1 MKNYIYPCLLAAAAS
16 LASCVDDKGSYTL
29 SPINEVEITLSN
41 KDGYVAYLA
50 GDPVHISAD
59 VTGTMAET
67 NEPSRY
73 AYHWYVKI
81 ITNLSS
87 MASETIDLSEE
98 REFDYVADGSLLPGS
113 YTLYLEVTD
122 LETGLKT
129 IQRSSLAVLSQMST
143 GYLVLG
149 ESTDGTVKMDMITTM
164 AEDTI
169 LLEDVFTDP
178 NIRKP
183 ESLVFI
189 GQTRYGEYQNLWL
202 TAADQS
208 YSLTNGSYFELLED
222 GVSVTKGGLGSAVVG
237 GALFGGHVAHD
248 ANIRPERAVHVVG
261 AGREVEQH
269 VPGKHENRAQESQGE
284 KYERQRHGASH
295 PT

>member
-41 KDGYVAYLA
+41 EDGYVAYLA

-67 NEPSRY
+67 NDPSRY

-113 YTLYLEVTD
+113 S
-122 LETGLKT
+122 
-129 IQRSSLAVLSQMST
+129 RS
-143 GYLVLG
+143 
-149 ESTDGTVKMDMITTM
+149 IW
-164 AEDTI
+164 
-169 LLEDVFTDP
+169 
-178 NIRKP
+178 R
-183 ESLVFI
+183 
-189 GQTRYGEYQNLWL
+189 
-202 TAADQS
+202 
-208 YSLTNGSYFELLED
+208 
-222 GVSVTKGGLGSAVVG
+222 
-237 GALFGGHVAHD
+237 
-248 ANIRPERAVHVVG
+248 
-261 AGREVEQH
+261 
-269 VPGKHENRAQESQGE
+269 
-284 KYERQRHGASH
+284 
-295 PT
+295 

>member
-129 IQRSSLAVLSQMST
+129 IQQSSLAVLSQMTT

-149 ESTDGTVKMDMITTM
+149 ENTDGTVKMDMITTM
-164 AEDTI
+164 EEDTI

-178 NIRKP
+178 NIREP

-222 GVSVTKGGLGSAVVG
+222 NTLDSKMLTTFDVKRPMRVIDMFPRYDASYGCRGDSKRGYITDDAIYVTSMM
-237 GALFGGHVAHD
+237 
-248 ANIRPERAVHVVG
+248 
-261 AGREVEQH
+261 
-269 VPGKHENRAQESQGE
+269 
-284 KYERQRHGASH
+284 
-295 PT
+295 